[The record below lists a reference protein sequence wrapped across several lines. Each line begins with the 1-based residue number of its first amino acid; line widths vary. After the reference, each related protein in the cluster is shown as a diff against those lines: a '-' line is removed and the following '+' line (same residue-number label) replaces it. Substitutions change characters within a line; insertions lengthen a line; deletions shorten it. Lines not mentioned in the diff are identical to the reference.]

1 MKEKQPDSTEG
12 ERWHEMEYQKG
23 TIVFGDWVIV
33 DKIGEGASGQ
43 VFKLRKTI
51 KKYGNGSY
59 VYSALKVIQI
69 PRSHSDI
76 YEVRNASA
84 DERSVTEYFQKY
96 VEQIINEIE
105 IMSELKSHPNI
116 VTYEDHAV
124 IEHEGELGWDILIK
138 MELLTSFQEW
148 QTRYPLNE
156 MTVLKLGCDIS
167 AALAF
172 ARKRGLVHRDIKPQN
187 IFVDE
192 LGNFKLGDFG
202 ISRTLEKTMS
212 GLSRKGTESYMAPEV
227 YNGAAYGE
235 SIDVYSLGLVLY
247 KCLNNNRLP
256 FFPPI
261 TEPVRYS
268 DVETAL
274 YKRMSG
280 CQIPELKNVTNEFGK
295 IIEKACEY
303 NPEKRIK
310 NASEFYKSLDSLEK
324 KRRQEIVN
332 RNDTGR
338 NNDKTEL
345 YENVVEKRYDKNKR
359 ISKTKSEKNRKR
371 LRILLVIPILCML
384 FAVFATG
391 YKISFYVKEKGSYRI
406 ISDGYE
412 MISHT
417 FGGYMKMQR
426 NEKWGLLDEMGREVI
441 PPEYDFIKF
450 FGENGYAPALKDGI
464 WYYVDKNNNIINDPA
479 FEEYEYLGMLSEG
492 MIPAKQKGGAWGY
505 LDENFNKI
513 SEFEYDQALP
523 FLNGISAVKKGNMWA
538 LIDKN
543 LELTTG
549 FVYDNVAVDA
559 CDMCSYNNVVFVY
572 DGDKKYLVDG
582 NGKKICDDAF
592 ENVAPFLSVNPAAV
606 QKNGKWGFISADGKT
621 VIDYQ
626 YEMGRSFTQIGYA
639 PVEQNGKY
647 GYIDMKKHWIIQP
660 EFIWAKGCNERGIA
674 PVETQEG
681 VWKLIQI
688 EYE

>member
-1 MKEKQPDSTEG
+1 
-12 ERWHEMEYQKG
+12 MEYQNG
-23 TIVFGDWVIV
+23 TVVFGDWIIV
-33 DKIGEGASGQ
+33 DKLGEGSGGQ
-43 VFKLRKTI
+43 VFKIRKLI
-51 KKYGNGSY
+51 KGDDNTKY
-59 VYSALKVIQI
+59 VYSALKVIRI
-69 PRSHSDI
+69 PKSVADV
-76 YEVRNASA
+76 YEVRNASI
-84 DERSVTEYFQKY
+84 DEKSVTEYFQKY
-96 VEQIINEIE
+96 VDEIINEVE
-105 IMSELKSHPNI
+105 IMSQLKSHPNI

-124 IEHEGELGWDILIK
+124 ISHKEEVGWDVLIK
-138 MELLTSFQEW
+138 MELLIPFQEW
-148 QTRYPLNE
+148 QTKHRLDE
-156 MTVLKLGCDIS
+156 MGVLSLGRDIS

-172 ARKRGLVHRDIKPQN
+172 AEKKGLVHRDVKPQN

-202 ISRTLEKTMS
+202 ISRTIEKTMS
-212 GLSRKGTESYMAPEV
+212 GLSRKGTESYMAPEI
-227 YNGAAYGE
+227 YNGASYGE
-235 SIDVYSLGLVLY
+235 NVDVYSLGLVLY

-261 TEPVRYS
+261 SEPVRYS
-268 DVETAL
+268 DREEAL
-274 YKRMSG
+274 NKRMSG
-280 CQIPELKNVTNEFGK
+280 YKIPKLENITDELNK
-295 IIEKACEY
+295 ILENACEFD
-303 NPEKRIK
+303 PKKRTR
-310 NASEFYKSLDSLEK
+310 NAEEFYKNLDLLEK
-324 KRRQEIVN
+324 ERKVKTSEKYISEES
-332 RNDTGR
+332 DSE
-338 NNDKTEL
+338 KTEL
-345 YENVVEKRYDKNKR
+345 LENYSEIKSKYNKNCDDKILKKKHGKSRNVLIVTCIAIIIVCVVFAIICAGHKISESSYVEKR
-359 ISKTKSEKNRKR
+359 
-371 LRILLVIPILCML
+371 
-384 FAVFATG
+384 
-391 YKISFYVKEKGSYRI
+391 GSYKI

-450 FGENGYAPALKDGI
+450 FGENGFAPALKDGI

-492 MIPAKQKGGAWGY
+492 LIPAKQKGGAWGY

-538 LIDKN
+538 LINKN

-549 FVYDNVAVDA
+549 FVYDNVVVDA